1 MSFFKDIFKRFK
13 PIYVANSLVNYNKLA
28 NDKELYQKYGLSKN
42 IASGIKNADF
52 KGVDAALPWLDRE
65 SSNDKLHAHDF
76 FTEVRSMDRE
86 SLLGWSENG
95 YAILRN
101 YIDHKQIDSINN
113 EIDKVVASKSAPW
126 KYPHSR
132 RLMNVTQENKTV
144 RELIGNDHLVSLLD
158 MLLGKNAE
166 LFQSINFID
175 GSQQKAHADGI
186 HMTTF
191 PLGYLIGV
199 WIALEDVGPEQGPL
213 FFYPGSHKLD
223 YVLTEE
229 INAGDNYLLLGKNAY
244 VKYEAAI
251 AEIIKRNKFQKME
264 FHAKKGDV
272 LLWHANLLHGGSKI
286 LNTDLTRKSMVLHYF
301 AKDVIR
307 YHEITQRPAIVPKNI
322 PSDKQA
328 KK

>member
-1 MSFFKDIFKRFK
+1 MSLFSDIFKRFK
-13 PIYVANSLVNYNKLA
+13 PIYVANNLINYNKLA
-28 NDKELYQKYGLSKN
+28 NTKELYQKYGLSKN
-42 IASGIKNADF
+42 ITSGIKNTDF
-52 KGVDAALPWLDRE
+52 KDVDAAPPWLDRE
-65 SSNDKLHAHDF
+65 ASRDKLHTHEF
-76 FTEVRSMDRE
+76 FTEIRSKVQE
-86 SLLGWSENG
+86 SLFGWSENG
-95 YAILRN
+95 YAILRK
-101 YIDHKQIDSINN
+101 YIDLKQIDSINS
-113 EIDKVVASKSAPW
+113 EIDEVIASKAAPW

-132 RLMNVTQENKTV
+132 RLMNMIHENNAV
-144 RELIGNDHLVSLLD
+144 RELIRNDHLVSILD
-158 MLLGKNAE
+158 MLLGKKAE

-213 FFYPGSHKLD
+213 FFYTGSHKLD

-229 INAGDNYLLLGKNAY
+229 IDAGDNYLLLGKNSY

-286 LNTDLTRKSMVLHYF
+286 NDSSLTRKSMVLHFF
-301 AKDVIR
+301 ARDVIR
-307 YHEITQRPAIVPKNI
+307 YHEITQRPAIVSKKT

>member
-1 MSFFKDIFKRFK
+1 MSFFRDIFKRFK
-13 PIYVANSLVNYNKLA
+13 PIYVANNLVNYNKLA
-28 NDKELYQKYGLSKN
+28 NDKGLYQKYGLSKN

-76 FTEVRSMDRE
+76 FTEIHGNDQQ
-86 SLLGWSENG
+86 SLLDWSVNG

-101 YIDHKQIDSINN
+101 YIDLKQIDSINN
-113 EIDKVVASKSAPW
+113 EIEKVISSKAVPW

-132 RLMNVTQENKTV
+132 RLMNVIHENNNI
-144 RELIGNDHLVSLLD
+144 RELLRNDHLASTLE
-158 MLLGKNAE
+158 MLLGKKAE

-175 GSQQKAHADGI
+175 GSQQKAHADSI

-199 WIALEDVGPEQGPL
+199 WIALEDVGPDQGPL

-223 YVLTEE
+223 YVLSEE
-229 INAGDNYLLLGKNAY
+229 IDAGDNYLLLGKNAY
-244 VKYEAAI
+244 NKYEAAI
-251 AEIIKRNKFQKME
+251 DELIKRNNFPKVE

-286 LNTDLTRKSMVLHYF
+286 INPELTRKSMVLHFF
-301 AKDVIR
+301 ARDVIR
-307 YHEITQRPAIVPKNI
+307 YHEITQRTAIVPKN
-322 PSDKQA
+322 
-328 KK
+328 

>member
-1 MSFFKDIFKRFK
+1 MSFFRDIFKRFK
-13 PIYVANSLVNYNKLA
+13 PIYVANNLVNYNKLA
-28 NDKELYQKYGLSKN
+28 NDKGLYQKYGLSKN

-65 SSNDKLHAHDF
+65 SSNDKLHTHDF
-76 FTEVRSMDRE
+76 FTEIHGNDQQ
-86 SLLGWSENG
+86 SLLDWSVNG

-101 YIDHKQIDSINN
+101 YIDLKQIDSINN
-113 EIDKVVASKSAPW
+113 EIEKVIASKAVPW

-132 RLMNVTQENKTV
+132 RLMNVIHENNNI
-144 RELIGNDHLVSLLD
+144 RELLRNDHLASTLE
-158 MLLGKNAE
+158 MLLGKKAE

-175 GSQQKAHADGI
+175 GSQQKAHTDSI

-199 WIALEDVGPEQGPL
+199 WIALEDVGPDQGPL

-223 YVLTEE
+223 YVLSEE
-229 INAGDNYLLLGKNAY
+229 IDAGDNYLLLGKNAY
-244 VKYEAAI
+244 NKYEAAI
-251 AEIIKRNKFQKME
+251 DELIKRNNFPKVE

-286 LNTDLTRKSMVLHYF
+286 INPELTRKSMVLHFF
-301 AKDVIR
+301 ARDVIR
-307 YHEITQRPAIVPKNI
+307 YHEITQRPAIVPKN
-322 PSDKQA
+322 
-328 KK
+328 

>member
-1 MSFFKDIFKRFK
+1 MSFFRDIFKRFK
-13 PIYVANSLVNYNKLA
+13 PIYVANNLVNYNKLA
-28 NDKELYQKYGLSKN
+28 NDKGLYQKYGLSKN

-76 FTEVRSMDRE
+76 FTEIHGNDQQ
-86 SLLGWSENG
+86 SLLDWSVNG

-101 YIDHKQIDSINN
+101 YIDLKQIDSINN
-113 EIDKVVASKSAPW
+113 EIEKVISSKAVPW

-132 RLMNVTQENKTV
+132 RLMNVIHENNNI
-144 RELIGNDHLVSLLD
+144 RELLRNDHLASTLE
-158 MLLGKNAE
+158 MLLGKKAE

-175 GSQQKAHADGI
+175 GSQQKAHADSI

-199 WIALEDVGPEQGPL
+199 WIALEDVGPDQGPL

-223 YVLTEE
+223 YVLSEE
-229 INAGDNYLLLGKNAY
+229 IDAGDNYLLLGKNAY
-244 VKYEAAI
+244 NKYEAAI
-251 AEIIKRNKFQKME
+251 DELIKRNNFPKVE

-286 LNTDLTRKSMVLHYF
+286 TNPELTRKSMVLHFF
-301 AKDVIR
+301 ARDVIR
-307 YHEITQRPAIVPKNI
+307 YHEITQRPAIVPKN
-322 PSDKQA
+322 
-328 KK
+328 

>member
-1 MSFFKDIFKRFK
+1 MSFFRDIFKRFK
-13 PIYVANSLVNYNKLA
+13 PIYVANNLVNYNKLA
-28 NDKELYQKYGLSKN
+28 NDKGLYQKYGLSKN

-76 FTEVRSMDRE
+76 FTEIHGNDQQ
-86 SLLGWSENG
+86 SLLDWSVNG

-101 YIDHKQIDSINN
+101 YIDLKQIDSINN
-113 EIDKVVASKSAPW
+113 EIEKVIASKAVPW

-132 RLMNVTQENKTV
+132 RLMNVIHENNNI
-144 RELIGNDHLVSLLD
+144 RELLRNDHLASTLE
-158 MLLGKNAE
+158 MLLGKKAE

-175 GSQQKAHADGI
+175 GSQQKAHADSI

-199 WIALEDVGPEQGPL
+199 WIALEDVGPDQGPL

-223 YVLTEE
+223 YVLSEE
-229 INAGDNYLLLGKNAY
+229 IDAGDNYLLLGKNAY
-244 VKYEAAI
+244 NKYEAAI
-251 AEIIKRNKFQKME
+251 DELIKRNNFPKVE

-286 LNTDLTRKSMVLHYF
+286 INPELTRKSMVLHFF
-301 AKDVIR
+301 ARDVIR
-307 YHEITQRPAIVPKNI
+307 YHEITQRPAIVPKN
-322 PSDKQA
+322 
-328 KK
+328 

>member
-1 MSFFKDIFKRFK
+1 MSFFRDIFKRFK
-13 PIYVANSLVNYNKLA
+13 PIYVANNLVNYNKLA
-28 NDKELYQKYGLSKN
+28 NDKGLYQKYGLSKN

-76 FTEVRSMDRE
+76 FTEIHGNDQQ
-86 SLLGWSENG
+86 SLLDWSVNG

-101 YIDHKQIDSINN
+101 YIDLKQIDSINN
-113 EIDKVVASKSAPW
+113 EIEKVISSKAVPW

-132 RLMNVTQENKTV
+132 RLMNVIHENNNI
-144 RELIGNDHLVSLLD
+144 RELLRNDHLASTLE
-158 MLLGKNAE
+158 MLLGKKAE

-175 GSQQKAHADGI
+175 GSQQKAHADSI

-199 WIALEDVGPEQGPL
+199 WIALEDVGPDQGPL

-223 YVLTEE
+223 YVLSEE
-229 INAGDNYLLLGKNAY
+229 IDTGDNYLLLGKNAY
-244 VKYEAAI
+244 NKYEAAI
-251 AEIIKRNKFQKME
+251 DELIKRNNFPKVE

-286 LNTDLTRKSMVLHYF
+286 INPELTRKSMVLHFF
-301 AKDVIR
+301 ARDVIR
-307 YHEITQRPAIVPKNI
+307 YHEITQRPAIVPKN
-322 PSDKQA
+322 
-328 KK
+328 

>member
-1 MSFFKDIFKRFK
+1 MSFFRDIFKRFK
-13 PIYVANSLVNYNKLA
+13 PIYVANNLVNYNKLA
-28 NDKELYQKYGLSKN
+28 NDKGLYQKYGLSKN

-76 FTEVRSMDRE
+76 FTEIHGNDQQ
-86 SLLGWSENG
+86 SLLDWSVNG

-101 YIDHKQIDSINN
+101 YIDLKQIDSINN
-113 EIDKVVASKSAPW
+113 EIEKVISSKAVPW

-132 RLMNVTQENKTV
+132 RLMNVIHENNNI
-144 RELIGNDHLVSLLD
+144 RELLRNDHLASTLE
-158 MLLGKNAE
+158 MLLGKKAE

-175 GSQQKAHADGI
+175 GSQQKAHADSI

-199 WIALEDVGPEQGPL
+199 WIALEDVGPDQGPL

-223 YVLTEE
+223 YVLSEE
-229 INAGDNYLLLGKNAY
+229 IDAGDNYLLLGKNAY
-244 VKYEAAI
+244 NKYEAAI
-251 AEIIKRNKFQKME
+251 DELIKRNNFPKVE

-286 LNTDLTRKSMVLHYF
+286 INPELTRKSMVLHFF
-301 AKDVIR
+301 ARDVIR
-307 YHEITQRPAIVPKNI
+307 YHEITQRPAIVPKN
-322 PSDKQA
+322 
-328 KK
+328 